1 MLQIPKELHL
11 YWDGSDMSRLQAIT
25 VESFHK
31 LNPDWNINIYM
42 PQRKYDG
49 DMKFNF
55 IPDYL
60 GPDYFHTIKDQDY
73 VNVTTINLDDYN
85 IRQDIHDILRSD
97 IFRYHILYNV
107 GGVWSDFDVI
117 WLKPMEHF
125 YNIEYYG
132 STPIEDVSAIVSYH
146 LGTYGGHSIGI
157 MIHSKGDPYVGSLI
171 QLSKEVNPPFSHEV
185 FGGVLLNQNYPTLE
199 SIPYKKTIG
208 ARFETYY
215 PFDIHPPK
223 STIQN
228 LYYYNDVSC
237 LNNNNVMCL
246 HWYNGHGM
254 SKEYINNNGFER
266 DCSMTT
272 ILKEGGYI

>member
-1 MLQIPKELHL
+1 
-11 YWDGSDMSRLQAIT
+11 
-25 VESFHK
+25 
-31 LNPDWNINIYM
+31 
-42 PQRKYDG
+42 
-49 DMKFNF
+49 
-55 IPDYL
+55 
-60 GPDYFHTIKDQDY
+60 
-73 VNVTTINLDDYN
+73 
-85 IRQDIHDILRSD
+85 
-97 IFRYHILYNV
+97 
-107 GGVWSDFDVI
+107 
-117 WLKPMEHF
+117 
-125 YNIEYYG
+125 
-132 STPIEDVSAIVSYH
+132 
-146 LGTYGGHSIGI
+146 

-185 FGGVLLNQNYPTLE
+185 FGGILLNQNYPTLE